1 MVLET
6 APTPKMVTTPVLVT
20 AEELASQTTF
30 IPPLFIPER
39 ESILMKGMI
48 SWTVQLVFAVMVPFW
63 VPPAELKVMEAGVTF
78 NNVVAPTWETL
89 IIWVSKPGEAILT
102 IPDLD
107 TVALF
112 D

>member
-1 MVLET
+1 
-6 APTPKMVTTPVLVT
+6 
-20 AEELASQTTF
+20 
-30 IPPLFIPER
+30 
-39 ESILMKGMI
+39 
-48 SWTVQLVFAVMVPFW
+48 
-63 VPPAELKVMEAGVTF
+63 MEAGVTF

-89 IIWVSKPGEAILT
+89 IIWVSKAGEAILT